1 MLNRINVK
9 STEIFKTGCRFK
21 NITTK
26 ILYHAFKYLGAMVL
40 LKPMILKTIRKQK
53 EGPRGWWDG
62 SVGKAQATK
71 LKDLHDDREDWFS

>member
-1 MLNRINVK
+1 
-9 STEIFKTGCRFK
+9 
-21 NITTK
+21 
-26 ILYHAFKYLGAMVL
+26 MVL